1 MSPSFRDPVT
11 GDPLTLGEHLSW
23 LMQGIIRRWAFLGLI
38 TAATVVVWTVGDATG
53 LLWWNLSASYLA
65 LLIEGTVGIAM
76 FSQTRRDAVIL
87 RHLRDVIDAL
97 QAAEE
102 QRSAADR
109 SRDQLIAAVQQM
121 EADHGRLLAD
131 LRELT
136 VELHPRG
143 SPKRRPSHPKETADA

>member
-136 VELHPRG
+136 VELHPKG
-143 SPKRRPSHPKETADA
+143 APKRRPSRPKETADA

>member
-136 VELHPRG
+136 VELHPKG
-143 SPKRRPSHPKETADA
+143 APKRRPSRSKETADA

>member
-87 RHLRDVIDAL
+87 RHLRDVIDTL

-136 VELHPRG
+136 VELHPKG
-143 SPKRRPSHPKETADA
+143 APKRRPSRPKETADA

>member
-38 TAATVVVWTVGDATG
+38 TAATVVVWAVGDATG

-136 VELHPRG
+136 VELHPKG
-143 SPKRRPSHPKETADA
+143 APKRRPSRPKETADA